1 MTRAL
6 LVATL
11 AVAALA
17 APAPRD
23 PGYNVG
29 APRNAVSLHGQ
40 ARGRQ
45 QIPFSIQLKPESHER
60 PVVPLRYSLPNAGLA
75 KDVDSRESLE
85 SLEINVACPK
95 GQLRH
100 GHRCVVPKVNRN
112 IFVFGRG
119 DDSKEAKSVDY
130 ANVPLPEL
138 EYNIIFVRPSSA
150 RKPVVVPPP
159 QKKTVVYVLEDEPS
173 LSDEILESPSYP
185 EVDPEVYYV
194 KVKPGENPQLPGGID
209 LHTAYN
215 QALQDQDLGGL
226 GDNIELSLGSHQ
238 GLGAAAGARGAGAG
252 ALRALA
258 GGVSLE
264 EIAEQVANAGG
275 AGVPLP
281 GIGAGFGGVGREPS
295 APAPSFNLGNLNDIG
310 VPLPS
315 LGLGRQAD
323 QGQGQG
329 QQSAL
334 GQQGLAANLANS
346 EALIRLMRDSLA
358 AQGLEL
364 DIDNGVAKIG
374 ARSAEVV
381 NPAKRYLLPN

>member
-1 MTRAL
+1 MMRAL

-40 ARGRQ
+40 ARARQ

-60 PVVPLRYSLPNAGLA
+60 PVIPLRYSQPNAGLA

-85 SLEINVACPK
+85 SLEINVSCPK

-100 GHRCVVPKVNRN
+100 GRRCVVPKVNRN

-226 GDNIELSLGSHQ
+226 GDNVELSLGSHQ
-238 GLGAAAGARGAGAG
+238 GLGAAAGGRGAGAG
-252 ALRALA
+252 ALGALA

-281 GIGAGFGGVGREPS
+281 GVGLGGVGREAS

-323 QGQGQG
+323 QSQG
-329 QQSAL
+329 QQSAI